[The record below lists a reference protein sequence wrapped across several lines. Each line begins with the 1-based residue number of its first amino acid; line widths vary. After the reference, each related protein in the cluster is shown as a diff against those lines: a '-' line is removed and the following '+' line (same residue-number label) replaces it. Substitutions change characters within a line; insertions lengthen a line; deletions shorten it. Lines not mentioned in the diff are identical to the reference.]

1 MAAPKVF
8 GQCNVQFIS
17 KYLWDG
23 RVPVDVRQQF
33 GPRKP
38 PRDQPPCRKVACPHA
53 HADLAACR
61 PPAPAPRAPVPVR
74 AARRHAPRAILL
86 LLPLRARVGRGGG

>member
-53 HADLAACR
+53 RGCCAA
-61 PPAPAPRAPVPVR
+61 
-74 AARRHAPRAILL
+74 LS
-86 LLPLRARVGRGGG
+86 

>member
-53 HADLAACR
+53 
-61 PPAPAPRAPVPVR
+61 PAPRAPAPVR